1 MNTSIDIKGTI
12 ISNDDKWIYDWY
24 DIESVCP
31 RDVLGKL
38 NGTDDIDIYINSG
51 GGDVIAASEIYE
63 ALRQYKG
70 NVLIHVVGLAASAAS
85 MIMCACE
92 CDISPTSLVMI
103 HNVSTGVYGDKN
115 AMSHEAGV
123 LSAADEAVCS
133 AYQLKTGRSKA
144 ELLDLMNQET
154 WMPAQK
160 AVELGFCN
168 RVSGVS
174 TLTNGYCRMVTDE
187 QRQKFEARR
196 RALTEYLAMEES
208 QLDKGRV

>member
-85 MIMCACE
+85 VIMCARE

-115 AMSHEAGV
+115 AMAHSSGV
-123 LSAADEAVCS
+123 LSAADEAVCA
-133 AYQLKTGRSKA
+133 AYQIKTGKSKD
-144 ELLDLMNQET
+144 ELLDMMNEET
-154 WMPAQK
+154 WLPAPK

-208 QLDKGRV
+208 QLDKGRI

>member
-85 MIMCACE
+85 VIMCARE

-115 AMSHEAGV
+115 AMAHSSGV
-123 LSAADEAVCS
+123 LSAADEAVCA
-133 AYQLKTGRSKA
+133 AYQIKTGKSKD
-144 ELLDLMNQET
+144 ELLDMMNEET
-154 WMPAQK
+154 WLPAPK

-196 RALTEYLAMEES
+196 RALIEYLAMEES

>member
-85 MIMCACE
+85 VIMCARE

-115 AMSHEAGV
+115 AMAHSSGV
-123 LSAADEAVCS
+123 LSAADEAVCA
-133 AYQLKTGRSKA
+133 AYQIKTGKSKD
-144 ELLDLMNQET
+144 ELLDMMNEET
-154 WMPAQK
+154 WLPAPK

-187 QRQKFEARR
+187 QRQKFEARK

>member
-1 MNTSIDIKGTI
+1 
-12 ISNDDKWIYDWY
+12 
-24 DIESVCP
+24 
-31 RDVLGKL
+31 
-38 NGTDDIDIYINSG
+38 
-51 GGDVIAASEIYE
+51 
-63 ALRQYKG
+63 
-70 NVLIHVVGLAASAAS
+70 
-85 MIMCACE
+85 MCARE

-115 AMSHEAGV
+115 AMAHSSGV
-123 LSAADEAVCS
+123 LSAADEAVCA
-133 AYQLKTGRSKA
+133 AYQIKTGKSKD
-144 ELLDLMNQET
+144 ELLDMMNEET
-154 WMPAQK
+154 WLPAPK

-187 QRQKFEARR
+187 QRQKFEARK

>member
-12 ISNDDKWIYDWY
+12 ISNDDKWIYDFF

-31 RDVLGKL
+31 KDVLSKL
-38 NGTDDIDIYINSG
+38 NGNDDVDVYINSG
-51 GGDVIAASEIYE
+51 GGAVIAASEIYD

-70 NVLIHVVGLAASAAS
+70 KVLIHVVGLAASAAS
-85 MIMCACE
+85 LIMCARE

-103 HNVSTGVYGDKN
+103 HNVSTGVMGDKN
-115 AMSHEAGV
+115 AMSHEAEV

-133 AYQLKTGRSKA
+133 AYQIKTGRSKD

-160 AVELGFCN
+160 AVELGFCD

-187 QRQKFEARR
+187 QRQKLEARK